1 MINYLE
7 NKHKPMIITIIIMGF
22 SLFANLIHAQ
32 NSSPLDSIITF
43 KAKNVNLYEIL
54 NDIGSITGYEFSYNS
69 DLVKTNN
76 KIKGSF
82 ENISV
87 RNLLKEILNDTSLE
101 CKIVDKQIVICKK
114 NSFNQIVSFKSFQET
129 INALT
134 IKGTIVDINTKK
146 ELPYANVS
154 VLNKSIGTVSNEQGK
169 FVLKLPFNELV
180 DTIVISYIGYKN
192 AFIPIKQLSLS
203 NNKIYLKEDP
213 FQIKEIII
221 RGNNAEVILQQAI
234 DKIRDNYY
242 TDPYYITSFYR
253 EIVTE
258 RNELSSINE
267 AVMDVYKSPYSGLFS
282 DQIKLLK
289 SRKNEYY
296 TSADTVSLKLQGGM
310 LASLSLDLI
319 KNPLYFLS
327 SNLLR
332 YYSFNLKEIVNYNE
346 GSAYNISFKPKI
358 YVQNNAFEG
367 KIYINT
373 SDLAILAIEFK
384 LTSEGLLREGRNLI
398 VQRSFKTKVKTTSA
412 SYVINYRQINNKYFI
427 NMTRGELQF
436 KIKYKRKLF
445 STDFKTVFEFA
456 VNNIDTT
463 DVSRFSRVE
472 TISPNKV
479 FIDEDF
485 KYDQDFWG
493 DYNYISPN
501 ESLEEAL
508 MRIEQ
513 KVNALKKEE

>member
-7 NKHKPMIITIIIMGF
+7 NKLKPMIITIIIMGF
-22 SLFANLIHAQ
+22 SLFANQICAQ

-43 KAKNVNLYEIL
+43 KAKNINLDEIL
-54 NDIGSITGYEFSYNS
+54 NEIGSITGYEFSYNS
-69 DLVKTNN
+69 DLVKTNTE
-76 KIKGSF
+76 IKGSF

-87 RNLLKEILNDTSLE
+87 RNLLKKILNDTSLE
-101 CKIVDKQIVICKK
+101 CKIIDKQIVICKK
-114 NSFNQIVSFKSFQET
+114 NSFNQLVLLKDYQEISNSLT
-129 INALT
+129 IN
-134 IKGTIVDINTKK
+134 GTIVDIDTKIA
-146 ELPYANVS
+146 LSYANVS
-154 VLNKSIGTVSNEQGK
+154 VFNKSIGTVSNEHGQ
-169 FVLKLPFNELV
+169 FVLKLPLNEII

-203 NNKIYLKEDP
+203 NNTIYLKEDP
-213 FQIKEIII
+213 FLIKEITI
-221 RGNNAEVILQQAI
+221 RGTNAEKILQQSI
-234 DKIRDNYY
+234 EKIKDNYY

-258 RNELSSINE
+258 REELASITE

-296 TSADTVSLKLQGGM
+296 TSEDTVSLKLQGGM
-310 LASLSLDLI
+310 SASLYLDLI
-319 KNPLYFLS
+319 KNPLYFLIFEQ
-327 SNLLR
+327 LR
-332 YYSFNLKEIVNYNE
+332 FYNYSLKEIVNYNN
-346 GSAYNISFKPKI
+346 GTAYVIDFKPKI
-358 YVQNNAFEG
+358 YIENNAFEG
-367 KIYINT
+367 VIYINT
-373 SDLAILAIEFK
+373 EDLAIVAIEIS
-384 LTSEGLLREGRNLI
+384 LSPEGIQKAGRNLI
-398 VQRSFKTKVKTTSA
+398 VQRSFRTRVKTVSA
-412 SYVINYRQINNKYFI
+412 SYLINYRKIDNKYFV
-427 NMTRGELQF
+427 NMTRGELNF

-456 VNNIDTT
+456 VNNIDTI
-463 DVSRFSRVE
+463 DVSRFNRIE

-508 MRIEQ
+508 IRIEQ
-513 KVNALKKEE
+513 KVNELKEE